1 MNIIVYNTE
10 YRRSVLRMVDGMK
23 RNRNEIISEI
33 LNICT
38 TGSSKTRVVYQA
50 NLNFRTVDPYL
61 QLLIKND
68 LIRVNQGRH
77 ILYETTEKGK
87 CLMETIN
94 QVHNTLSEDQ
104 GALIQPTSAI

>member
-10 YRRSVLRMVDGMK
+10 SGRSVLRMVNGMK

-33 LNICT
+33 LNICI

-68 LIRVNQGRH
+68 LIRINQGRH

-87 CLMETIN
+87 SLMETIN
-94 QVHNTLSEDQ
+94 QVHETLTNDH
-104 GALIQPTSAI
+104 GVITLPTSAI

>member
-1 MNIIVYNTE
+1 
-10 YRRSVLRMVDGMK
+10 MK

-33 LNICT
+33 LHVCI
-38 TGSSKTRVVYQA
+38 TGASKTRVVYQV

-68 LIRVNQGRH
+68 LLRVNKSRH

-87 CLMETIN
+87 SLMETIN
-94 QVHNTLSEDQ
+94 QVHNTLSEGQ
-104 GALIQPTSAI
+104 GPVVLPTSAL

>member
-10 YRRSVLRMVDGMK
+10 YGRSMLRMEDGMK

-33 LNICT
+33 LKICI
-38 TGSSKTRVVYQA
+38 TGASKTCVVYQA
-50 NLNFRTVDPYL
+50 NLNFRTLDPYL

-104 GALIQPTSAI
+104 GALILPTSAV

>member
-10 YRRSVLRMVDGMK
+10 SGRSVLRMVNGMK

-33 LNICT
+33 LNICI

-61 QLLIKND
+61 QLLIKID
-68 LIRVNQGRH
+68 LIRITQGRH
-77 ILYETTEKGK
+77 ILYETTEKGRS
-87 CLMETIN
+87 LMETIN
-94 QVHNTLSEDQ
+94 QVHNTLSEDR
-104 GALIQPTSAI
+104 GAFALPTSAL

>member
-1 MNIIVYNTE
+1 ME
-10 YRRSVLRMVDGMK
+10 DGMK

-33 LNICT
+33 LKICIT
-38 TGSSKTRVVYQA
+38 SASKTRVVYQA

-94 QVHNTLSEDQ
+94 QVHNTLFVDQ
-104 GALIQPTSAI
+104 GALVLPTSAT

>member
-1 MNIIVYNTE
+1 
-10 YRRSVLRMVDGMK
+10 MK

-33 LNICT
+33 LHICI
-38 TGSSKTRVVYQA
+38 TGASKTRVVYQA

-68 LIRVNQGRH
+68 LLKVNKGRH

-87 CLMETIN
+87 SLMETIN

-104 GALIQPTSAI
+104 GTLVLPTSAL

>member
-10 YRRSVLRMVDGMK
+10 YGRSVLIMEDGMK

-33 LNICT
+33 LNICIT
-38 TGSSKTRVVYQA
+38 SASKTRVVYQA

-68 LIRVNQGRH
+68 LIKVNQGRH

-94 QVHNTLSEDQ
+94 QVHNVLSDDQ
-104 GALIQPTSAI
+104 GALILPTSAL

>member
-1 MNIIVYNTE
+1 
-10 YRRSVLRMVDGMK
+10 MK

-33 LNICT
+33 LHICI
-38 TGSSKTRVVYQA
+38 TGASKTRVVYQA

-68 LIRVNQGRH
+68 LLKVDKGRH

-87 CLMETIN
+87 SLMETIN

-104 GALIQPTSAI
+104 GTFVLPTSAL

>member
-1 MNIIVYNTE
+1 
-10 YRRSVLRMVDGMK
+10 MK

-33 LNICT
+33 LHICII
-38 TGSSKTRVVYQA
+38 GASKTRVVYQA

-68 LIRVNQGRH
+68 LLKVNKGRH
-77 ILYETTEKGK
+77 ILYETTEKGRS
-87 CLMETIN
+87 LMETIN

-104 GALIQPTSAI
+104 GTLVLPTSAL

>member
-1 MNIIVYNTE
+1 
-10 YRRSVLRMVDGMK
+10 MK

-33 LNICT
+33 LHICI
-38 TGSSKTRVVYQA
+38 TGASKTRVVYQA

-68 LIRVNQGRH
+68 LIRVNQGRR
-77 ILYETTEKGK
+77 ILYETTEKGRS
-87 CLMETIN
+87 LMETIN

-104 GALIQPTSAI
+104 GTLVLPTSAL